1 MTLRRNDD
9 GVVFSTLA
17 TELTTLLA
25 MPVKLEKVGS
35 HVRCLELRLRFSS
48 GDAVYTTVAFRTD
61 EDRQGE
67 DRLVI
72 SWRPRIDPPPV
83 SPWYCRAYYT
93 AWHQNLGCTMSLG
106 RKGTPLPYAKATAFV
121 RARGYPDKWWAR
133 SWALALLRQGAI
145 AQCLPIL
152 LRTALHCSI
161 TQTPAQRSGASD
173 QSKRSS

>member
-1 MTLRRNDD
+1 MHTATKCIYDD

-72 SWRPRIDPPPV
+72 SWPPRIDPPPC
-83 SPWYCRAYYT
+83 PLGT
-93 AWHQNLGCTMSLG
+93 AELTTRLGINT
-106 RKGTPLPYAKATAFV
+106 KAV
-121 RARGYPDKWWAR
+121 LCP
-133 SWALALLRQGAI
+133 
-145 AQCLPIL
+145 
-152 LRTALHCSI
+152 
-161 TQTPAQRSGASD
+161 
-173 QSKRSS
+173 